1 MGKANSKKGPARAL
15 PTPLPKRRLR
25 LEGDQLFIWA
35 KLSSA
40 VEQAVQNLEGFG
52 RQCLAERRLD
62 INTYGI
68 DPEGYILTPE
78 ERTRQHHQHAD
89 AGHNSSES
97 TPPDHTETDTASS
110 E

>member
-1 MGKANSKKGPARAL
+1 M
-15 PTPLPKRRLR
+15 PKRRLR

-40 VEQAVQNLEGFG
+40 VEQAVNQLEGFG

-62 INTYGI
+62 VSIYGI

-89 AGHNSSES
+89 AVPGSSRDNS
-97 TPPDHTETDTASS
+97 PDHTETEAPLLGSGDIGGPQYD
-110 E
+110 